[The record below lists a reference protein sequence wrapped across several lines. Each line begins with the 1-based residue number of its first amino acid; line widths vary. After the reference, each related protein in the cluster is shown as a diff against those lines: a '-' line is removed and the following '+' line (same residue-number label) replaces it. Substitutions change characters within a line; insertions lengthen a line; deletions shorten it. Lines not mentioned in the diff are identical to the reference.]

1 MSVTLTISLG
11 TCVAPPPSADPIVPQ
26 SEVTRAI
33 LSGYSPCVV
42 GPRGDQRHR
51 VGRQSIFVVGSRGL
65 EREAAETELLVAPRV
80 QIEDLRQLTAAVGIA
95 HRDLLRL

>member
-1 MSVTLTISLG
+1 MLWG
-11 TCVAPPPSADPIVPQ
+11 P
-26 SEVTRAI
+26 EVTSAI
-33 LSGYSPCVV
+33 VLEDSPYLSW
-42 GPRGDQRHR
+42 
-51 VGRQSIFVVGSRGL
+51 GSRGL